1 MKILNV
7 KDVKTISKSEQK
19 FVQGGGNPLGHSMC
33 IRLCKQYYTGSA
45 RMACYIRCADEFL

>member
-7 KDVKTISKSEQK
+7 TGVKPINKSEQK
-19 FVQGGGNPLGHSMC
+19 LVRGGGNTVGHAMC
-33 IRLCKQYYTGSA
+33 IQLCKQYYTGSA